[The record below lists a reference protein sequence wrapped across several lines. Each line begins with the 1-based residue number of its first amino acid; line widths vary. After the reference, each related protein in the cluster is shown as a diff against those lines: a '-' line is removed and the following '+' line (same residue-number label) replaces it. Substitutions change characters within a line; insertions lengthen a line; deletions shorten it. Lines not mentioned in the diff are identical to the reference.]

1 MLGGEGALRLTQSLR
16 GVSQKTI
23 HFPIIWKTF
32 GIITCMLH
40 KIENCSHAHHFPC
53 SPNQCHHWANILG
66 IKIGARRSLYK
77 IGLQHCCR
85 NNILIRWDG
94 TFSVATASPV
104 LFTAL
109 EIRFHSFER
118 LWMPTKRCSWVWS
131 DTVYSVEFS
140 WVPPNQKCFPSK
152 GDFPNIRFRDGR
164 MAGGESLNWISKP
177 WNWIQGIF
185 FYICHILFY
194 NNILLRQ
201 GEARTT
207 FARYEAIFGATL
219 EDQQSA
225 LFTLS
230 SQVDVVYGADAGK

>member
-1 MLGGEGALRLTQSLR
+1 MLNFSSKSPFEDLLLVHSCKKKKYTLWSMITNTKYWNTLLCNVHFKSCWVVWSRWVKGWRKKEECTMLGGEGALRLTQSLR

-85 NNILIRWDG
+85 NNILVRGDG
-94 TFSVATASPV
+94 TFPWRQH
-104 LFTAL
+104 LRCYLQLLKLDFTAL
-109 EIRFHSFER
+109 RDFE
-118 LWMPTKRCSWVWS
+118 C
-131 DTVYSVEFS
+131 
-140 WVPPNQKCFPSK
+140 QQ
-152 GDFPNIRFRDGR
+152 RDAPGCD
-164 MAGGESLNWISKP
+164 LI
-177 WNWIQGIF
+177 
-185 FYICHILFY
+185 
-194 NNILLRQ
+194 
-201 GEARTT
+201 
-207 FARYEAIFGATL
+207 
-219 EDQQSA
+219 

-230 SQVDVVYGADAGK
+230 SSLEFRQIKSVSLQRKAFPPSDSELEGWQVENL